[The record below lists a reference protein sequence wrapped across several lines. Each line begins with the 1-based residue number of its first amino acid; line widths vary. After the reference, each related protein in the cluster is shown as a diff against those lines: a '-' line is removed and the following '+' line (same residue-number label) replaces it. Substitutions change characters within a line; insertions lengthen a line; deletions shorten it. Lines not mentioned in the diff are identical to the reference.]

1 MRIRRQESGF
11 SMLEV
16 MIALAIIAFAIF
28 AIMSMILG
36 TMASQEALREL
47 QTAKEAAA
55 QKIEQIKST
64 DFATALVTYPPVTPP
79 TTPPQFPVPGLG
91 DPAFSD
97 GVARGSIITQTDS
110 KQTLMDILVSVTWK
124 GRKGKTTY
132 SMRSLYAK

>member
-1 MRIRRQESGF
+1 MKSRRPESGL
-11 SMLEV
+11 SLLEV

-36 TMASQEALREL
+36 TMAAQEAMREL

-64 DFATALVTYPPVTPP
+64 DFQTALTTYPPVVPP
-79 TTPPQFPVPGLG
+79 TTPPQFPVAGLV
-91 DPAFSD
+91 DTSYPD
-97 GVARGSIITQTDS
+97 KIARGSVITQIDAN
-110 KQTLMDILVSVTWK
+110 QTLMDILVSITWK
-124 GRKGKTTY
+124 GRKGTTTY